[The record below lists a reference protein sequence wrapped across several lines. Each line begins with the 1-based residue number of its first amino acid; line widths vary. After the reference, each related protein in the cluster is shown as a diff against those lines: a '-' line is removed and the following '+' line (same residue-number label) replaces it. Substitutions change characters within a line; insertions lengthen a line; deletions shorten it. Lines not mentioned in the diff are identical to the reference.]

1 MNIEP
6 EKFHLELAVI
16 SSWQNIVSYN
26 GGVAPL
32 FRGHGNQGE
41 ICARPASTLDHTNH
55 NPPLFN
61 HTTDHPP
68 RYTCTKM
75 PLDLDEF
82 ITELTAGREKGKECT
97 PYIRVA
103 MCALVASGALSE
115 KAVARKFRVSDATVR
130 HTIRHW
136 KAHKNFDSS
145 KRSGRPRKDAKG
157 KGGDSSNAGD
167 ADADGEIQQLDE
179 RDTTMYDTTAAEM
192 TIPETSE
199 IPETSTPT
207 SEAAREASIQNI
219 MNQEPSVL
227 SSGLSN
233 VSAFAVEDLRHPF
246 HVGA

>member
-1 MNIEP
+1 
-6 EKFHLELAVI
+6 
-16 SSWQNIVSYN
+16 
-26 GGVAPL
+26 
-32 FRGHGNQGE
+32 
-41 ICARPASTLDHTNH
+41 
-55 NPPLFN
+55 
-61 HTTDHPP
+61 
-68 RYTCTKM
+68 M

-82 ITELTAGREKGKECT
+82 ITDITAGREKGKECT

-157 KGGDSSNAGD
+157 KGDSSNTAGVNTD

-179 RDTTMYDTTAAEM
+179 GDTTMYDTTAAEM
-192 TIPETSE
+192 TIPG
-199 IPETSTPT
+199 TSTPT

-227 SSGLSN
+227 GPALN
-233 VSAFAVEDLRHPF
+233 II
-246 HVGA
+246 